1 MKEIE
6 KITSRDNRRLVN
18 ARRVRD
24 GKEPEQIFVEG
35 RRLVGEALRSSLE
48 IRECFVDEGF
58 RDRELL
64 DAMAKR
70 MIAIAELPA
79 RIFDSIVDTKQPQGI
94 ALVAKRPLHSRLT
107 IESRLKTAALPI
119 VIYLKEVNNPSNLGA
134 VLRTAEAADVAGII
148 ISKNSADVFS
158 PKAIRSSMGSSFRL
172 PVLENIDF
180 EEILRW
186 AKEWELTMTAS
197 DILGEKS
204 HYQIDWTTP
213 RLLIFGSEAHG
224 LNETELERVAEK
236 IQISMENGV
245 ESLNLA
251 VSAGIILFEAK
262 RQNA

>member
-6 KITSRDNRRLVN
+6 KITSRDNRRLMN

-24 GKEPEQIFVEG
+24 GKEPDQIFVEG

-48 IRECFVDEGF
+48 IRECFVNESF

-64 DAMAKR
+64 DAIAKR
-70 MIAIAELPA
+70 TIAMAQLPEK
-79 RIFDSIVDTKQPQGI
+79 IFDSIVDTKQPQGI

-180 EEILRW
+180 EEILQIMKRDRSALRSW
-186 AKEWELTMTAS
+186 IGPMLSRSFFRLVTPCSIIIKKKHRKATLAS
-197 DILGEKS
+197 
-204 HYQIDWTTP
+204 Y
-213 RLLIFGSEAHG
+213 
-224 LNETELERVAEK
+224 
-236 IQISMENGV
+236 V
-245 ESLNLA
+245 EHAACVFFCKFLCHNLPC
-251 VSAGIILFEAK
+251 V
-262 RQNA
+262 